1 MMTYSQRVAA
11 ARKLAILTVLAAAGS
26 YAHNEDILAAALD
39 ELAVRV
45 SRSRLRTDLAEMAEQ
60 GLVEID
66 EVGGELMTA
75 RLTGRGLDVAEG
87 RSNVPGVA
95 RPRPG
100 R

>member
-1 MMTYSQRVAA
+1 MRTYFQRVTAG
-11 ARKLAILTVLAAAGS
+11 RKLAILTILAGSGS

-39 ELAVRV
+39 EVAVTV
-45 SRSRLRTDLAEMAEQ
+45 SRARLRTDLAELAEQ
-60 GLVEID
+60 GLVDLD

-87 RSNVPGVA
+87 RSTVPGVA

>member
-1 MMTYSQRVAA
+1 MTPYRQRVAE
-11 ARKLAILTVLAAAGS
+11 ARKLTILTILAGAGS
-26 YAHNEDILAAALD
+26 FAHNEDILAAALD
-39 ELAVRV
+39 EVAIKV
-45 SRSRLRTDLAEMAEQ
+45 SRTRLRTDLAEMAEQ

-75 RLTGRGLDVAEG
+75 RLTDRGLDVAEG
-87 RSNVPGVA
+87 RSTVPGVA